1 MMQPD
6 QEDRRMYNTLTIFAL
21 LIRCPAG
28 NTGKDDNCPF
38 AELRTLCEL
47 EEKFMLAESLTDEK
61 CREFLGVHYN
71 CLAGAG
77 PTIEKS
83 RLPYN
88 PADAGGLMD
97 QKCADYSIPL

>member
-6 QEDRRMYNTLTIFAL
+6 QEDRKMFNTLTIFAL

-28 NTGKDDNCPF
+28 NNGKENYCPF
-38 AELRTLCEL
+38 AELRNVCEL
-47 EEKFMLAESLTDEK
+47 EEKFILAESLTDEK
-61 CREFLGVHYN
+61 CRELLGFHDN

-83 RLPYN
+83 RWRYN
-88 PADAGGLMD
+88 PADAGGPMT
-97 QKCADYSIPL
+97 QKGVDFSIPL